1 MSQSLLQR
9 ALLASGLSVEAFL
22 STLTPAQ
29 QIALASEWSFWAR
42 PEQLMPTDRDDWRV
56 WLVLAGRGFGKS
68 RLGAEFVRG
77 LAMKYP
83 GCHIG
88 MVARTAGEVRS
99 VMVKALQMPWVGG
112 RLDPRSIP
120 HHQPSSRLLEWANGS
135 HATTYSADEPRQ
147 ILGQNFDFFWADELA
162 AWPSTESGRKETGK
176 QRTVMEEVWH
186 EGLMLALRGSG
197 VSIPRTMGVVTTTPR
212 PKKLIRD
219 LIKNPDTYI
228 TRGSTY
234 DNAVNLGA
242 EYIAGIKRDYE
253 GTRIGRQEIHAEVLD
268 DLVGALWT
276 RASIDDHRVKTAP
289 DMVRVVVGVD
299 PSGKSEGGDE
309 QGIVVVGRGTDGH
322 AYVLADRTTQDT
334 PDGWGRRV
342 VQAYEEFKADRIVV
356 ETNFGGQMAIAN
368 IANAANY
375 RGYQWPID
383 GERGPIREVKASRGK
398 VVRAEPIAAMYE
410 QGRVHH
416 VGEHEQLETQ
426 MREYVP
432 DDGVSP
438 DRMDALV
445 WALTDLMERGP
456 TAWERFASMEG

>member
-1 MSQSLLQR
+1 VSESLIQR
-9 ALLASGLSVEAFL
+9 AVKRVGAERLWGS
-22 STLTPAQ
+22 LTPQ
-29 QIALASEWSFWAR
+29 QQLALLSHWPAWGR
-42 PEQLMPTDRDDWRV
+42 PEQLPPPGDWRV

-68 RLGAEFVRG
+68 RLGAEFVRS
-77 LAMKYP
+77 LAMKHP

-99 VMVKALQMPWVGG
+99 VMVKALQTAWKGG
-112 RLDPRSIP
+112 VLDPRSIP
-120 HHQPSSRLLEWANGS
+120 HHQPSSRLLEWPNGS

-186 EGLMLALRGSG
+186 EGLMFALRGSG
-197 VSIPRTMGVVTTTPR
+197 VAIPRTMGVVTTTPR
-212 PKKLIRD
+212 PKKLIRE
-219 LIKNPDTYI
+219 LIKNHDTI
-228 TRGSTY
+228 VTRGSTY
-234 DNAVNLGA
+234 DNTANLSDD
-242 EYIAGIKRDYE
+242 YIATIKRDYE

-268 DLVGALWT
+268 DLLGALWT
-276 RASIDDHRVKTAP
+276 RASIDDNRARGTLP
-289 DMVRVVVGVD
+289 DMVRVVIGVD

-368 IANAANY
+368 IANAANH

-383 GERGPIREVKASRGK
+383 GETGPVRAVTASRGK

-416 VGEHEQLETQ
+416 VGEHEKLEEQ

-445 WALTDLMERGP
+445 WALTDLMVRGP
-456 TAWERFASMEG
+456 TAWERAADLYD

>member
-1 MSQSLLQR
+1 MSESLLARSIR
-9 ALLASGLSVEAFL
+9 AAGSPEAFL
-22 STLTPAQ
+22 SSLTPAQ
-29 QIALASEWSFWAR
+29 QIGLASCWEAWGR
-42 PEQLMPTDRDDWRV
+42 PEQLMPTDRSDWRV

-68 RLGAEFVRG
+68 RLGAEFVRRM
-77 LAMKYP
+77 AMTYP

-99 VMVKALQMPWVGG
+99 VMVKALQTAWKGG
-112 RLDPRSIP
+112 RLDPRTIP
-120 HHQPSSRLLEWANGS
+120 HHQPSSRLLEWPNGS

-212 PKKLIRD
+212 PKKLIRE
-219 LIKNPDTYI
+219 LIKNPDTYV

-234 DNAVNLGA
+234 DNRANLSDD
-242 EYIAGIKRDYE
+242 YIATIKRDYE
-253 GTRIGRQEIHAEVLD
+253 GTRIGRQEIWAEVLD
-268 DLVGALWT
+268 DLLGALWT
-276 RASIDDHRVKTAP
+276 RAMIDDHRIRDGQIP

-334 PDGWGRRV
+334 PDGWGARV
-342 VQAYEEFKADRIVV
+342 VQAYEDFKADRILV

-368 IANAANY
+368 IASAANY
-375 RGYQWPID
+375 RGYSWPID
-383 GERGPIREVKASRGK
+383 GESGPVRAVVASRGK

-416 VGEHEQLETQ
+416 VGEHDKLETQ

-445 WALTDLMERGP
+445 WALTDLMVRGP
-456 TAWERFASMEG
+456 TAWERAAEY

>member
-1 MSQSLLQR
+1 MSLSLLQR
-9 ALLASGLSVEAFL
+9 AIFNTGSAEALLGKLPPAERMALMSSWEA
-22 STLTPAQ
+22 
-29 QIALASEWSFWAR
+29 WAR
-42 PEQLMPTDRDDWRV
+42 PEQLPPDGLWRV

-68 RLGAEFVRG
+68 RLGAEFVRK
-77 LAMKYP
+77 LAMAYP

-99 VMVKALQMPWVGG
+99 VMVKALTMPWVGG
-112 RLDPRSIP
+112 MLDPRSIP
-120 HHQPSSRLLEWANGS
+120 HHSPSSRLLEWPNGS

-176 QRTVMEEVWH
+176 ERTVMEEVWH

-197 VSIPRTMGVVTTTPR
+197 ARIPRTMGVVTTTPR
-212 PKKLIRD
+212 PKKLIRE
-219 LIKNPDTYI
+219 LIKNPDTI
-228 TRGSTY
+228 VTRGSTY
-234 DNAVNLGA
+234 DNAINLGA

-253 GTRIGRQEIHAEVLD
+253 GTRLGRQEIHAEVLD
-268 DLVGALWT
+268 DLLGALWT
-276 RASIDDHRVKTAP
+276 RAMIDDHRVTPDRMP

-309 QGIVVVGRGTDGH
+309 QGIVVVGRGTDGQ

-342 VQAYEEFKADRIVV
+342 VHAYEEFKADRIVV
-356 ETNFGGQMAIAN
+356 EANFGGQMAIAN

-375 RGYQWPID
+375 RGHQWPVD
-383 GERGPIREVKASRGK
+383 GETGPIRAVIASRGK

-416 VGEHEQLETQ
+416 VGELEKLETQ

-432 DDGVSP
+432 DDGRSP

-445 WALTDLMERGP
+445 WALTDLMVRGP
-456 TAWERFASMEG
+456 SAWDRFASMEE

>member
-1 MSQSLLQR
+1 VSDSLIAQAIKR
-9 ALLASGLSVEAFL
+9 CGSPEAFWASL
-22 STLTPAQ
+22 TDQQRIILPTLWPA
-29 QIALASEWSFWAR
+29 WGR
-42 PEQLMPTDRDDWRV
+42 PEQLEPPGAWRV

-68 RLGAEFVRG
+68 RLGAEFVRS
-77 LAMKYP
+77 LAMTYP

-99 VMVKALQMPWVGG
+99 VMVKALTMPWKGG

-120 HHQPSSRLLEWANGS
+120 HHQPSSRLLEWPNGS

-147 ILGQNFDFFWADELA
+147 ILGQNFDFFWADEMA
-162 AWPSTESGRKETGK
+162 AWPSTESGRKETGRG
-176 QRTVMEEVWH
+176 RTVMEEVWH

-197 VSIPRTMGVVTTTPR
+197 ARIDRTRGVVTTTPR
-212 PKKLIRD
+212 PKKLIRE
-219 LIKNPDTYI
+219 LIKNPDTI
-228 TRGSTY
+228 VTRGSTY

-268 DLVGALWT
+268 DLLGALWT
-276 RASIDDHRVKTAP
+276 RAMIDDNRARGPLP
-289 DMVRVVVGVD
+289 DMVRVVIGVD
-299 PSGKSEGGDE
+299 PSGKNEGGDE

-342 VQAYEEFKADRIVV
+342 VQAYEDFKADRIVV

-368 IANAANY
+368 IANAANH
-375 RGYQWPID
+375 RGYQWPVD
-383 GERGPIREVKASRGK
+383 GESGPVRAVVASRGK
-398 VVRAEPIAAMYE
+398 VVRAEPIAALYE

-416 VGEHEQLETQ
+416 VGEMEKLETQ

-432 DDGVSP
+432 DDGLSP

-445 WALTDLMERGP
+445 WAATDLMVRGP
-456 TAWERFASMEG
+456 TAWDAFSD